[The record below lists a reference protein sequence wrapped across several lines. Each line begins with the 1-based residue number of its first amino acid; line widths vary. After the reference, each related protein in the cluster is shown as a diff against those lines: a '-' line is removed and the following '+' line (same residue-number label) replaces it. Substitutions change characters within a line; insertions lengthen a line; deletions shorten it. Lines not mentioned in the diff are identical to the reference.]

1 MNKSVH
7 GIFLLI
13 LGTFSIFL
21 YASPE
26 PNTIIFRNY
35 PSKVNDIS
43 NLEKI
48 KVISH
53 RAKCFIY
60 QYENSMDAIKDSVSC
75 KVNYAEIDVQ
85 ETKDGVVILIHDKFL
100 KSMTGLNKKID
111 QLNYSE
117 IKKLNT
123 GALNVTGHISE
134 KIPTL
139 EQVVKYSKGKL
150 NLIIHIK
157 PYGDTISLTNKVIH
171 IIKENN
177 LINHCIIQSSN
188 YTILTNI
195 KKLDPNINTSYITT
209 NPYINLYSM
218 DVNFYSIKENLV
230 TKNLVEDIH
239 NSNKKIYVWTV
250 NNENSMRK
258 LINLG
263 VDGIITDNPK
273 LLINIRDFTILK
285 NRYPLY

>member
-1 MNKSVH
+1 MNKFIHRS
-7 GIFLLI
+7 FLLI
-13 LGTFSIFL
+13 LSTLSIFL
-21 YASPE
+21 YASSE
-26 PNTIIFRNY
+26 PSTIIFQNY
-35 PSKVNDIS
+35 PNKVNDIS

-48 KVISH
+48 KIISH

-60 QYENSMDAIKDSVSC
+60 QHENSMDGIKDSVSY

-85 ETKDGVVILIHDKFL
+85 ETKDGVVILMHDKTL
-100 KSMTGLNKKID
+100 KTVTGLNKKIN

-123 GALNVTGHISE
+123 GALNLTGYISE

-157 PYGDTISLTNKVIH
+157 PYGDTIGLTKKVIH

-209 NPYINLYSM
+209 NPCINLCSM
-218 DVNFYSIKENLV
+218 NVNLYSIKENLV
-230 TKNLVEDIH
+230 TKNLVENIH

-250 NNENSMRK
+250 NNETSMRK

-273 LLINIRDFTILK
+273 LLINIKDFTI
-285 NRYPLY
+285 PSII